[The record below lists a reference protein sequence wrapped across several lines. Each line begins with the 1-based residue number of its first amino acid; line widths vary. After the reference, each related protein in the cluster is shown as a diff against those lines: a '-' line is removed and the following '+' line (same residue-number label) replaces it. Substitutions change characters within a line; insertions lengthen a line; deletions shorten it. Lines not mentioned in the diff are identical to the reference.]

1 MERVAMEEQEQS
13 LGEML
18 TGLMGIVIRRRWFL
32 IVPPVCL
39 TLAASV
45 AVFLMSNKYES
56 DATLVVVQQ
65 RISQRFVEPS
75 SVIGITELFQGITRE
90 ILSRNQLIKIINEF
104 GLYEKARKA
113 NTPPERLAE
122 LMRKDLKVEPMD
134 FTANKEM
141 ISFRIAFAAATPQLA
156 RDVTSR
162 LASLFVEENL
172 KRRSGQALTTAR
184 FLSDQLEA
192 AKQRLA
198 QQEQKVR
205 DFKIRNLDQLPQ
217 QEQANL
223 GAVTDLRI
231 QLQSTLANQ
240 TRAHQQRVQ
249 MEALLNG
256 HLARLQSER
265 ESLLT
270 RYTAKHPEVVK
281 KNAEIERAAGLLSR
295 LRTPAGSAVAAPL
308 APGQD
313 DPIVAQLR
321 SQVEANLAESDSLSR
336 EEARLKG
343 EIARFQNRLKLT
355 PVREQELTDILRD
368 YELYKKDYN
377 DLLNKQL
384 EAQLSATLEERQEGQ
399 QFRLVDPP
407 SLPTIPS
414 SPKRFKI
421 TLGALGAGL
430 VLGAL
435 AAFLMEMRDRSFHGV
450 DEVRNALALPFV
462 VGIPMLST
470 EEETKR
476 KRMVTVF
483 EWVAGGIM
491 LLAVAAAEF
500 YVLRHG

>member
-1 MERVAMEEQEQS
+1 MEEQEQS

-18 TGLMGIVIRRRWFL
+18 ASLIAVVIRRRWYL
-32 IVPPVCL
+32 ILPPVCM

-45 AVFLMSNKYES
+45 VVFLMSNKYES

-65 RISQRFVEPS
+65 RISQRFVEPAS
-75 SVIGITELFQGITRE
+75 MMGITELFQGITRE

-122 LMRKDLKVEPMD
+122 LMRKDLRVEPMD

-141 ISFRIAFAAATPQLA
+141 ISFRIAFTAGSPQLA

-162 LASLFVEENL
+162 LSSLFVEENL

-184 FLSDQLEA
+184 FLSDQLES
-192 AKQRLA
+192 AKHRLA
-198 QQEQKVR
+198 QQEQKVK

-265 ESLLT
+265 DSLLT

-281 KNAEIERAAGLLSR
+281 KNAEIQRAEGLLSR
-295 LRTPAGSAVAAPL
+295 LRAPAGSVDTAAL
-308 APGQD
+308 TPGQD
-313 DPIVAQLR
+313 DTVVAQLR
-321 SQVEANLAESDSLSR
+321 SQVEANIAESDALSR
-336 EEARLKG
+336 EEQRLKG

-377 DLLNKQL
+377 ELLNKQL
-384 EAQLSATLEERQEGQ
+384 DAQLSATLEERQEGQ

-407 SLPTIPS
+407 SLPSVPS
-414 SPKRFKI
+414 APKRFKI
-421 TLGALGAGL
+421 TLGALAAGV
-430 VLGAL
+430 VLGGL
-435 AAFLMEMRDRSFHGV
+435 AALLMEMRDHSFHGV
-450 DEVRNALALPFV
+450 EEIRSALALPFV
-462 VGIPMLST
+462 VGIPTLHT
-470 EEETKR
+470 QEEIRRR
-476 KRMVTVF
+476 KTVLVL
-483 EWVAGGIM
+483 EWTAGCIM
-491 LLAVAAAEF
+491 LLAVCAAEF
-500 YVLRHG
+500 YVFRFGQ